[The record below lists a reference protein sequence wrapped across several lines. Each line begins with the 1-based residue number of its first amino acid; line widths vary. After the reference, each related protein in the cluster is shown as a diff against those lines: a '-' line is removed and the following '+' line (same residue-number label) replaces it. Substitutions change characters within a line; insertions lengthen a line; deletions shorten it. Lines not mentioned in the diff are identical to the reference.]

1 MPRACTYVYRCVR
14 NEYAGE
20 IASRNFCPRPPVY
33 MSQTPAGDNPKSKS
47 YRIISNMADA
57 SARVEAPIPVLVLVT
72 QTGKI
77 GSLLTRMMCHYTW
90 IPFEFTDTVT
100 VPLASFE
107 QGFEVASGSE
117 DGLLPALP
125 VPFTSLQLTPLLSST
140 PPDLKPLYDVYLN
153 QVAMLVFT
161 GFTPDIPSHLR
172 TCNPDR
178 IAKPVIIGLALA
190 RLPNTTDQ
198 DVTDLERARFC
209 AIMSMVMECKVW

>member
-1 MPRACTYVYRCVR
+1 
-14 NEYAGE
+14 
-20 IASRNFCPRPPVY
+20 

-57 SARVEAPIPVLVLVT
+57 SARVEAPIPVRQCARIIDSVHTEVIAQGYSDRVLVLVT

-77 GSLLTRMMCHYTW
+77 GSLTQ
-90 IPFEFTDTVT
+90 VT

>member
-1 MPRACTYVYRCVR
+1 
-14 NEYAGE
+14 
-20 IASRNFCPRPPVY
+20 
-33 MSQTPAGDNPKSKS
+33 
-47 YRIISNMADA
+47 MADA
-57 SARVEAPIPVLVLVT
+57 SARVEAPIPVRQCARIIDSVHTEVIAQGYSDRVLVLVT

-77 GSLLTRMMCHYTW
+77 GSL
-90 IPFEFTDTVT
+90 FTDTGDCPSSQLRARLRGRVRIGGW
-100 VPLASFE
+100 SF
-107 QGFEVASGSE
+107 AR
-117 DGLLPALP
+117 LP